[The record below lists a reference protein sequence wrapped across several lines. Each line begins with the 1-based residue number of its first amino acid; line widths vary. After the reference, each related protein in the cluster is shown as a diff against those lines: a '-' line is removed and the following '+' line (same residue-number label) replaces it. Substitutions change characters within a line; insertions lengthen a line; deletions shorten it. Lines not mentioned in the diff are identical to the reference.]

1 MCFQFKINIKVTHSQ
16 TLVYKDSPGA
26 ERVNLKVIV
35 DHRMINSNLRHS
47 DVYLI
52 DYFLSTT
59 PPIFPVVIPIIL
71 LGYSNAS
78 TPCSCRRWNDMNIKK
93 RHTNT
98 KTNR

>member
-1 MCFQFKINIKVTHSQ
+1 MCFQFEIIIKVTLSQ

-47 DVYLI
+47 DGYLI

-59 PPIFPVVIPIIL
+59 LPIFPAVTPKIL

-78 TPCSCRRWNDMNIKK
+78 KPCS
-93 RHTNT
+93 
-98 KTNR
+98 